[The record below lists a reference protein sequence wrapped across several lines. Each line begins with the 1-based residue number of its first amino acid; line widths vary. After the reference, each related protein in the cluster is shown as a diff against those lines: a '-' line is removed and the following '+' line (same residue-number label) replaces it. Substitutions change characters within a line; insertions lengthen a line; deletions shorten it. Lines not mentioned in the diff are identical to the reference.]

1 MKEVQIIFSVKPD
14 LSRLVGTVITIN
26 QKTLMIRLREDFLP
40 VDLAEEAFLFIKSK
54 FNFLSKKFIITRY

>member
-40 VDLAEEAFLFIKSK
+40 VDQAEEAFLFIKSK
-54 FNFLSKKFIITRY
+54 SY